1 KDKIVNEYREIV
13 VRINGL
19 GLILASPVRL
29 MEVIRTDLVEVS
41 ERYADARRT
50 EIIADHVGLSLED
63 LITEQDMVVTLSH
76 AGYAKIQSLDDY
88 RAQRRGGKG
97 KSATKMKD
105 EDFIDRLFIANTHDT
120 ILCFSSLG
128 RVYWLKVYELPQ
140 ASRTAR
146 GKPIINLLELSDGE
160 RISTILPVRDFTDDR
175 YVLLATRGGT
185 VKKTPL
191 ASYSRPRRNGIIAVD
206 LVDGDGLVNAVLTDG
221 GQQVMLLSSSGKAIR
236 FAESEVRSMG
246 RSARGVRGIRLGKGH
261 EVIALIVLEEGAI
274 LTATANGFGKRT
286 PIDDYPRQGRGG
298 QGVISIR
305 TSNRNGAVVGA
316 AQVDDS
322 DEVMLISDVGT
333 LVRTPV
339 ADISTTGR
347 NTQGVTLISMG
358 KEQRLVGVEKIVQLD
373 GNDDEDAE
381 ADTVEDAAD

>member
-1 KDKIVNEYREIV
+1 
-13 VRINGL
+13 
-19 GLILASPVRL
+19 
-29 MEVIRTDLVEVS
+29 MEVIRGELVEVS

-50 EIIADHVGLSLED
+50 EIIDDHVGLSLED

-146 GKPIINLLELSDGE
+146 GKPIVNLLELAEGE

-175 YVLLATRGGT
+175 YVLLATRNGT

-191 ASYSRPRRNGIIAVD
+191 ADYSRPRRNGIIAVD
-206 LVDGDGLVNAVLTDG
+206 LVDGDGLVNAALTDG
-221 GQQVMLLSSSGKAIR
+221 SQEVMLLASSGKAIR
-236 FAESEVRSMG
+236 FSESAVRSMG

-286 PIDDYPRQGRGG
+286 PVEDYPCQGRGG

-305 TSNRNGAVVGA
+305 TSDRNGAVVGA
-316 AQVDDS
+316 TQVDDS

-339 ADISTTGR
+339 ADISVTGR
-347 NTQGVTLISMG
+347 NTQGVTLITLG
-358 KEQRLVGVEKIVQLD
+358 DDQRLVGVEKIVQLD
-373 GNDDEDAE
+373 GDDDEEVPDGASE
-381 ADTVEDAAD
+381 DLTV

>member
-1 KDKIVNEYREIV
+1 
-13 VRINGL
+13 
-19 GLILASPVRL
+19 
-29 MEVIRTDLVEVS
+29 VIRTELVEVN

-50 EIIADHVGLSLED
+50 EIIAEHVGLSLED

-146 GKPIINLLELSDGE
+146 GKPIVNLLELSEGE
-160 RISTILPVRDFTDDR
+160 RISTILPVRDFTDDC

-191 ASYSRPRRNGIIAVD
+191 VDYSRPRRNGIIAVD

-246 RSARGVRGIRLGKGH
+246 RSARGVRGIRLGKDH

-286 PIDDYPRQGRGG
+286 PVDDYPRQGRGG

-305 TSNRNGAVVGA
+305 TSDRNGAVVGA

-347 NTQGVTLISMG
+347 NTQGVTLISMNKG
-358 KEQRLVGVEKIVQLD
+358 QRLVGVEKIVQLD
-373 GNDDEDAE
+373 GNDDEDTE
-381 ADTVEDAAD
+381 ADTAEDATD